1 MDIDLTKFKESGA
14 NVTGFQLVNYTDAVP
29 ARIMQQWR
37 NNDAREHPR
46 VDWKRPKAS
55 GVKKKGKKINL
66 GYIWLSSSY
75 AHLFFMTLSSLISL

>member
-1 MDIDLTKFKESGA
+1 MDIDLTKFKESGV

-55 GVKKKGKKINL
+55 DVKKPFNL
-66 GYIWLSSSY
+66 RFLWLSSGY
-75 AHLFFMTLSSLISL
+75 ARLASL